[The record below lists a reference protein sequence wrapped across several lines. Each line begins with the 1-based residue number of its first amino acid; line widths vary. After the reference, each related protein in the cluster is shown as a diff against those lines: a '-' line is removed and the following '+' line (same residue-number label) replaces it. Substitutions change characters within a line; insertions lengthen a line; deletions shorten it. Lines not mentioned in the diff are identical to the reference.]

1 MKKSKNVIE
10 LLICL
15 SLMMTFNSLNASS
28 LDYEF
33 PSFAKCMKVIC
44 LAVTSV
50 MTISNSDAY
59 LLNKNPVSNEYGHL
73 NSARNIFNSRL
84 LIPQQTYSKTPTC
97 FGSLTTFGSD
107 DNDNE
112 DDFLSEYLRRKK
124 QKYVDKSN
132 PLKKWEEVN
141 ITLRDISERLYT
153 DICAGIPSPLN
164 AKKFYKENKKLQKM
178 YADRFFEALSY
189 NEKTSREQSISNVLH
204 ILIVERRLGGKAI
217 NVFRK
222 SLPIIPPKTLE
233 DPHFLSVLLKLSNDD
248 IPESIEYYID
258 FMLTSYEDAF
268 DYF

>member
-1 MKKSKNVIE
+1 
-10 LLICL
+10 
-15 SLMMTFNSLNASS
+15 
-28 LDYEF
+28 
-33 PSFAKCMKVIC
+33 
-44 LAVTSV
+44 
-50 MTISNSDAY
+50 
-59 LLNKNPVSNEYGHL
+59 
-73 NSARNIFNSRL
+73 
-84 LIPQQTYSKTPTC
+84 
-97 FGSLTTFGSD
+97 
-107 DNDNE
+107 
-112 DDFLSEYLRRKK
+112 
-124 QKYVDKSN
+124 
-132 PLKKWEEVN
+132 
-141 ITLRDISERLYT
+141 
-153 DICAGIPSPLN
+153 
-164 AKKFYKENKKLQKM
+164 M